1 MTDSYWFPVPID
13 DTELMCVQCRMCKT
27 MEELEYHQSSPA
39 ACINCSANSQ
49 EQFKMSAPTI
59 SARKSVMT
67 MAMRLKV
74 AFESSGINYVDISKD
89 FQGWLIFAAASL
101 IANATLGTHGEALMK
116 SVSHMGGIR
125 VDHQA
130 REIFKNGRGRQFG
143 IYRER
148 MTLPTSGEVI
158 QVFRVNRD
166 CGNVAYKD
174 FLEQVAVPD
183 PNKLN
188 EICAHIRMTAEKAG
202 DVIEFWLGALDIAA
216 MARGTVDVFPSH
228 INLADYTTTA
238 SNVPSRPSEECQDP
252 PAQ

>member
-1 MTDSYWFPVPID
+1 MTLSDHDQTGSPEIGMRGHNKDELGGSHSRSTYWSLGSWPTLIGF
-13 DTELMCVQCRMCKT
+13 QCPSMMPSSCACNAECAKQWRRWST
-27 MEELEYHQSSPA
+27 TNQSSPA
-39 ACINCSANSQ
+39 VCINCSANCQ
-49 EQFKMSAPTI
+49 EQFKMEA
-59 SARKSVMT
+59 AMT

-89 FQGWLIFAAASL
+89 FQGWLIFAAASS

-143 IYRER
+143 VYHER

-166 CGNVAYKD
+166 CGNVACKD
-174 FLEQVAVPD
+174 FLEQVASPIQT
-183 PNKLN
+183 N
-188 EICAHIRMTAEKAG
+188 
-202 DVIEFWLGALDIAA
+202 
-216 MARGTVDVFPSH
+216 
-228 INLADYTTTA
+228 
-238 SNVPSRPSEECQDP
+238 
-252 PAQ
+252 